1 MLVQQLVQVQQ
12 EILLVALTSSDI
24 EQLIR
29 NEATAQG
36 LDPNLAVAVA
46 KTESSLNPNAV
57 SSEGAQGLFQLMPAT
72 AAGLGV
78 INPFDPTQNIS
89 GGVSYLKQLL
99 TQYNGDTTLALAA
112 YNAGPGNVA
121 KYGGVPPF
129 PETQNYINKVMNWFG
144 LMSAAQ
150 PSTPIMT
157 DITPV
162 SEASVFPLSTETIAA
177 LLISAAMVWLL
188 FGIGDA

>member
-1 MLVQQLVQVQQ
+1 MY
-12 EILLVALTSSDI
+12 LVALTSSDI

-57 SSEGAQGLFQLMPAT
+57 SSEGAQGLFQLMPGT

-78 INPFDPTQNIS
+78 SDPFDPAQNTS

-99 TQYNGDTTLALAA
+99 AQYNGDTTLALAA

-129 PETQNYINKVMNWFG
+129 PETQKYINKVMNWFG
-144 LMSAAQ
+144 LMSTPQ
-150 PSTPIMT
+150 PSVAPTA

-162 SEASVFPLSTETIAA
+162 SEASVLGMSTEAIAA
-177 LLISAAMVWLL
+177 LLIGAAVIWLV
-188 FGIGDA
+188 FGRGDA